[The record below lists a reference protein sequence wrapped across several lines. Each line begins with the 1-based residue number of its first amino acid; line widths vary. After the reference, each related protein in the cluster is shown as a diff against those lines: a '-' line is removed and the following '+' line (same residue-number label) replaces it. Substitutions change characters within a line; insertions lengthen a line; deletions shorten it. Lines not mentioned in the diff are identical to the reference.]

1 MEGDCVLI
9 FESVGKIL
17 KRDHKNETSQVLSHG
32 IFLFF
37 FYYIIKSNFGFLLN
51 FDYGYFGDRR
61 EGRER
66 RRSK

>member
-9 FESVGKIL
+9 VESVGKIL
-17 KRDHKNETSQVLSHG
+17 RWNHPNETSQVLSHG
-32 IFLFF
+32 IFPFFF
-37 FYYIIKSNFGFLLN
+37 FYYIIKLNFGILLN

-66 RRSK
+66 GEV